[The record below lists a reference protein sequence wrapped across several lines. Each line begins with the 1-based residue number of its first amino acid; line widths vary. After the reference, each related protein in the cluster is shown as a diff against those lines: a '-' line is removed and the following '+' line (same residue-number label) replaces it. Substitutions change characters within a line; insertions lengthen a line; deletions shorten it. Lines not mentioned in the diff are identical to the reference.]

1 MPQLQI
7 HLYTKFRL
15 EGSASFNP
23 QEGGLLPPSKHR
35 EGGLPPPLLPV
46 PTSSLSQ
53 MSICMLSLHRVAIT
67 IRIIIRFPHLNR
79 Y

>member
-35 EGGLPPPLLPV
+35 EGGLPPPSFQSPL
-46 PTSSLSQ
+46 Q
-53 MSICMLSLHRVAIT
+53 AYHKC
-67 IRIIIRFPHLNR
+67 R
-79 Y
+79 YACYLCIGWQSPLE